1 VEREAGG
8 RQRGERLREANGARG
23 RRGDGGRRDERVPA
37 ALTAG
42 GRGRG
47 GVRVREREERRH
59 EAARR
64 DWLGQRHLPRLG
76 AAAGRGGGFGGF
88 REFRIGR
95 RRLPTSSER
104 PE

>member
-1 VEREAGG
+1 
-8 RQRGERLREANGARG
+8 
-23 RRGDGGRRDERVPA
+23 
-37 ALTAG
+37 
-42 GRGRG
+42 
-47 GVRVREREERRH
+47 VREREERRH